1 MATSSHSGEAPVKA
15 PVASPEPAATA
26 ASVFGPWEPNALAG
40 SRRRL
45 GADLKPSSGDVTAW
59 RGLRLDSRDGHA
71 GGCGG
76 KDTGCAADEA
86 AQAHV
91 RSFEDGRRAG
101 RAEAVATLEPAA
113 RALHE
118 ASLALGSAREEILH
132 DLRCN
137 VTALA
142 LAIAKRIIGRE
153 VAADSA
159 IVGDLVA
166 QGLELVKPDS
176 PVEIRLN
183 PSDLEAVKA
192 GLELRPGDETYIHWT
207 ADPELERGGFF
218 IEGPRRIVDGRL
230 DEAMRVLYERLAY
243 E

>member
-1 MATSSHSGEAPVKA
+1 VATSSRSGDAPATA
-15 PVASPEPAATA
+15 PVACPEPVAA
-26 ASVFGPWEPNALAG
+26 ASVFGTWEPGALAG
-40 SRRRL
+40 SRRRI
-45 GADLKPSSGDVTAW
+45 GPGSRPASGDVTAW
-59 RGLRLDSRDGHA
+59 HGTLLDSRDGRP
-71 GGCGG
+71 GGHGG
-76 KDTGCAADEA
+76 TAAEGADDEA
-86 AQAHV
+86 DRAQLQ
-91 RSFEDGRRAG
+91 SFEDGRRAG

-142 LAIAKRIIGRE
+142 LAIAKRVVGRE
-153 VAADSA
+153 VAADST

-166 QGLELVKPDS
+166 RGLELVKPDS

-183 PSDLEAVKA
+183 PSDLDAVKA
-192 GLELRPGDETYIHWT
+192 GLELRPGDETYIHWS

>member
-1 MATSSHSGEAPVKA
+1 MRLESREGKPG
-15 PVASPEPAATA
+15 
-26 ASVFGPWEPNALAG
+26 GP
-40 SRRRL
+40 
-45 GADLKPSSGDVTAW
+45 
-59 RGLRLDSRDGHA
+59 
-71 GGCGG
+71 CGG
-76 KDTGCAADEA
+76 AAECAADEA
-86 AQAHV
+86 DRAQLL
-91 RSFEDGRRAG
+91 SFEEGRRAG
-101 RAEAVATLEPAA
+101 HAEAVATLEPAA

-118 ASLALGSAREEILH
+118 ASLVLGSAREEILH

-142 LAIAKRIIGRE
+142 LAIAKRIVGRE
-153 VAADSA
+153 VATDST

-166 QGLELVKPDS
+166 RGLELVKPDS

-183 PSDLEAVKA
+183 PSDLDAVKA